1 MRKCRIIAAL
11 LTGTML
17 CSSVPVNIRA
27 SDLDAV
33 FDDGKA
39 AAEDTDEVSTVIM
52 AQESFVPAAVPL
64 TSFEQ
69 TTDEPVPAVQTEGCS
84 RSPLSI
90 GG

>member
-33 FDDGKA
+33 FDDGEA
-39 AAEDTDEVSTVIM
+39 AAEDMDGLIPESDSTDMSDVS
-52 AQESFVPAAVPL
+52 E
-64 TSFEQ
+64 EDHN
-69 TTDEPVPAVQTEGCS
+69 TTDSFTDDDVLLWEAKT
-84 RSPLSI
+84 
-90 GG
+90 